1 VALAETAKLLASLG
15 LEDKLTPALKKASG
29 SLDKFD
35 TRLDKSSTRAFRAG
49 QQIGTG
55 IKVGLAVGAAALT
68 GLAGLLIVSAKE
80 GQEAAKVQNVYATA
94 IANSGKVT
102 AANVAALNAQQDALL
117 KLTGT
122 DDEVIKAQQTRL
134 IQMGLTG
141 AQVEKLTPLIFDLA
155 ASGYDLESSTKAV
168 AKAAQ
173 GSNTALQKMGI
184 IVPKGGDG
192 IAILNQRF
200 KGTAAALSGGLDV
213 RLKVLNERLANLRE
227 AAGQKLL
234 PALTRIV
241 DVVADKLVPAFGT
254 FIDAIMPSVLEGL
267 DKLSGYLEGGGATTA
282 ITKMLAF
289 AKSAAPVIQSAASAT
304 LTIIQTAVGLF
315 SSLPPEIQGLAVA
328 GLTINKLTGGLVT
341 NLAGGLI
348 SAVISS
354 FKGLMNVNA
363 ATVIV
368 NGGVGGVPGVPVAG
382 TNAATRAVGLVSKV
396 FMVGIAAEAADMIHG
411 LISPG
416 GGLENRTNTGTQLLG
431 DTLEWPFGPKNT
443 PHLDLGPFK
452 DILRGDSQFVA
463 TPGLAALTTPP
474 PNLAQDAAESASQRR
489 NAAFTSNPTRQELR
503 VKVRDLEKLKPTKD
517 TQRAITSLQNRLQNR
532 IDAEKKRIADAV
544 DASSRAI
551 VAAVKAAGPQPVY
564 VTVPVTTNING
575 RVVDANLN
583 RYQSITGD
591 VLSRG

>member
-1 VALAETAKLLASLG
+1 MAIGETAKLLASLS

-29 SLDKFD
+29 SLDRFD
-35 TRLDKSSTRAFRAG
+35 VRLDKSSSRAFKAG

-55 IKVGLAVGAAALT
+55 IKAGAVIATAAI
-68 GLAGLLIVSAKE
+68 GSIAGLLLLSAKE
-80 GQEAAKVQNVYATA
+80 GQDAAKVQNVYATA
-94 IANSGKVT
+94 VANSGKVT
-102 AANVAALNAQQDALL
+102 AANVDALNAQQDALL

-122 DDEVIKAQQTRL
+122 DDEVVKSQQTRL

-141 AQVEKLTPLIFDLA
+141 DQVEKLTPLIFDLA
-155 ASGYDLESSTKAV
+155 AAGYSLDESTRAV
-168 AKAAQ
+168 GKAAQ
-173 GSNTALQKMGI
+173 GSTTSLSRLGI
-184 IVPKGGDG
+184 IVPKGAD
-192 IAILNQRF
+192 AIEVLNKRF

-213 RLKVLNERLANLRE
+213 RLKVLDQRLANLRE

-241 DVVADKLVPAFGT
+241 DVVADKLVPAFGL

-282 ITKMLAF
+282 ITKFLSF

-363 ATVIV
+363 AVVNV
-368 NGGVGGVPGVPVAG
+368 NGGVGGGLPGGVGGVAG
-382 TNAATRAVGLVSKV
+382 AAAGIGTGAALGLIAASVGATVVGSVQARGIVDSLVDDQALLA
-396 FMVGIAAEAADMIHG
+396 AAEAARKHG
-411 LISPG
+411 VSDEHNAALQKLRQMHTPG
-416 GGLENRTNTGTQLLG
+416 GGVPAN
-431 DTLEWPFGPKNT
+431 P
-443 PHLDLGPFK
+443 
-452 DILRGDSQFVA
+452 
-463 TPGLAALTTPP
+463 
-474 PNLAQDAAESASQRR
+474 AQDAAEKAQQAR

-517 TQRAITSLQNRLQNR
+517 TQRAIVSLQNRLQNR
-532 IDAEKKRIADAV
+532 IDEEKKRVAAAV

-551 VAAVKAAGPQPVY
+551 VAAVKAAGSQPIY
-564 VTVPVTTNING
+564 VTVPVTTNFNS
-575 RVVDANLN
+575 RQVEANLN
-583 RYQSITGD
+583 RYTYLPGQGITKTSGF
-591 VLSRG
+591 LP